1 MEEQQGVSAACLGP
15 RSLAAAHC
23 SFMCSHRGSAEQ
35 DAAGRGETS
44 GGRRRKGDTVFY
56 DLTGGFLSLADS
68 HLAAGGRL
76 TT

>member
-1 MEEQQGVSAACLGP
+1 MNEQQGVSAARLGP
-15 RSLAAAHC
+15 PSLAAVTHY
-23 SFMCSHRGSAEQ
+23 SLMCSRRGSAEQ
-35 DAAGRGETS
+35 DAA
-44 GGRRRKGDTVFY
+44 GRRRKGDTVFY